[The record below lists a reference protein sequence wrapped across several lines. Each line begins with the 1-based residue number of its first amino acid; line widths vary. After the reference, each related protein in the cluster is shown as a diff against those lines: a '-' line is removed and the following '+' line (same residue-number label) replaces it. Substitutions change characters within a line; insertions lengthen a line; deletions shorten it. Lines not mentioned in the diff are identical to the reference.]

1 MHGQHQI
8 DAGACFTNLRRAPAA
23 TQPELVVL
31 ATPPAGRFEQIVSA
45 FEPGAHRL
53 SEKPLSLDFAEA
65 VHTVLA
71 AEDAWLAGEG
81 IGLLCPGDDA
91 PDHSEGCVFL
101 PDAERSG

>member
-1 MHGQHQI
+1 MGAFE
-8 DAGACFTNLRRAPAA
+8 AGAHL
-23 TQPELVVL
+23 
-31 ATPPAGRFEQIVSA
+31 
-45 FEPGAHRL
+45 L

-91 PDHSEGCVFL
+91 PDHSEGRVFL
-101 PDAERSG
+101 PDPE